1 MTEEALWLKTIGRVS
16 FLNCDPLFH
25 HLPNTWSVLPAP
37 PSWLTGHLLRGDCLV
52 APIPSAD
59 YAKYSDEL
67 FLLPGMGISAPN
79 EVGSVLLFGNR
90 PVDEMRDIALPS
102 DSSTSQRLLLYLLK
116 QKNLDPRPIEMGPD
130 LHEMLRRCDGALLI
144 GDRALWEAQQHPE
157 LVQMDLGSAWYD
169 LTGLPMVF
177 GVLAARKDSP
187 LSALREA
194 YEALITSLGEFA
206 SAEGRGRV
214 VKQSSQ
220 RSRFDEERIDKY
232 FFEVSNQMREEE
244 VSGLNKFLSDV
255 CGMEEKAQF
264 ME

>member
-25 HLPNTWSVLPAP
+25 HLPKTWSVLPAP

-59 YAKYSDEL
+59 YAKHSDEL

-79 EVGSVLLFGNR
+79 KVGSVLLFGNR
-90 PVDEMRDIALPS
+90 PVEEMRDIALPS
-102 DSSTSQRLLLYLLK
+102 DSSTSQRLLMYLLE

-130 LHEMLRRCDGALLI
+130 LQEMLNRCDGALLI

-157 LVQMDLGSAWYD
+157 LVQMDLGAAWHEM
-169 LTGLPMVF
+169 TGLPMVF

-187 LSALREA
+187 IAALKDA
-194 YEALITSLGEFA
+194 YEALTTSLGQFTTKA
-206 SAEGRGRV
+206 GRERV
-214 VKQSSQ
+214 VKYSSQ

-232 FFEVSNQMREEE
+232 FIEVSNKMSERE
-244 VSGLNKFLSDV
+244 VNGLNKFLSDV
-255 CGMEEKAQF
+255 CGMKGSAQF
-264 ME
+264 MQ